1 MNPGWEEGGG
11 WGWGSRTNA
20 NAYLSNFNRQKSA
33 ELANSKGR
41 ALGKVLS
48 VLHKHCNL
56 VPTGKELK
64 GTLGKIKH
72 KQRDK
77 HCGFSYFYVKLTSS
91 RLLFNIVFKSDLK

>member
-11 WGWGSRTNA
+11 WGGGGSRTNA

-48 VLHKHCNL
+48 VLH
-56 VPTGKELK
+56 
-64 GTLGKIKH
+64 
-72 KQRDK
+72 
-77 HCGFSYFYVKLTSS
+77 
-91 RLLFNIVFKSDLK
+91 